1 MRMTLAD
8 YLKQYRES
16 HDLSQRQFAALCGV
30 SNGYISMLEK
40 GENPKTGEPITPTLQ
55 SVISIARGMGMT
67 MQELL
72 SEVDDLYLDLT
83 ENEKQ
88 PPAVEGL
95 SDLAMQIARIVDRL
109 PEESRQLLLVEVQAL
124 ARAAQAPAAGEEFP

>member
-1 MRMTLAD
+1 MTLGE
-8 YLKQYRES
+8 YLKQYRDA

-40 GENPKTGEPITPTLQ
+40 GENPKTGEPITPTMQ
-55 SVISIARGMGMT
+55 SVVSIARGMGLT

-88 PPAVEGL
+88 PPGVEGL

-109 PEESRQLLLVEVQAL
+109 PEESRHLLLVEVQAL
-124 ARAAQAPAAGEEFP
+124 ERAAQAPAAGEESP

>member
-1 MRMTLAD
+1 MTLGE
-8 YLKQYRES
+8 YLKRYRDA

-40 GENPKTGEPITPTLQ
+40 GENPKTGEPITPTMQ
-55 SVISIARGMGMT
+55 SVVSIARGMGMT

-88 PPAVEGL
+88 PPGVEGL

-109 PEESRQLLLVEVQAL
+109 PPESRQLLLVEVQAL
-124 ARAAQAPAAGEEFP
+124 ERAAQAPAAGEESP

>member
-1 MRMTLAD
+1 MTLGE
-8 YLKQYRES
+8 YLKRYRDA

-72 SEVDDLYLDLT
+72 SEVDDLFLDLT

-88 PPAVEGL
+88 PPSSEGL

-124 ARAAQAPAAGEEFP
+124 ERAAQAQAGDEESP

>member
-1 MRMTLAD
+1 MTLGE
-8 YLKQYRES
+8 YLKQYRDA

-40 GENPKTGEPITPTLQ
+40 GENPKTGEPITPTMQ
-55 SVISIARGMGMT
+55 SVVSIARGMGMT

-88 PPAVEGL
+88 PPGVEGL
-95 SDLAMQIARIVDRL
+95 SDLAMQIARIVDLL
-109 PEESRQLLLVEVQAL
+109 PEESRRLLLVEVQAL
-124 ARAAQAPAAGEEFP
+124 ERAAQAPASGEESP

>member
-109 PEESRQLLLVEVQAL
+109 PD
-124 ARAAQAPAAGEEFP
+124 

>member
-1 MRMTLAD
+1 MTLGE
-8 YLKQYRES
+8 YLKQYRDF

-40 GENPKTGEPITPTLQ
+40 GENPKTGEPITPTMQ
-55 SVISIARGMGMT
+55 SVVSIARGMGMT

-88 PPAVEGL
+88 PLGVEGL

-109 PEESRQLLLVEVQAL
+109 PPESRQLLLVEVQAL
-124 ARAAQAPAAGEEFP
+124 ERAAQAPAAGEESP

>member
-1 MRMTLAD
+1 MTLGE
-8 YLKQYRES
+8 YLKQYRDA

-40 GENPKTGEPITPTLQ
+40 GENPKTGEPITPTMQ
-55 SVISIARGMGMT
+55 SVVSIARGMGMT

-88 PPAVEGL
+88 PPGVEGL

-124 ARAAQAPAAGEEFP
+124 ERAAQAPAAGEESP

>member
-1 MRMTLAD
+1 MTLGE
-8 YLKQYRES
+8 YLKRYRDA

-40 GENPKTGEPITPTLQ
+40 GENPKTGEPITPTMQ
-55 SVISIARGMGMT
+55 SVVSIARGMGLT

-88 PPAVEGL
+88 PPGVGEL
-95 SDLAMQIARIVDRL
+95 SELAMQIARIVDRL
-109 PEESRQLLLVEVQAL
+109 PEESRRLLLVQVQAL
-124 ARAAQAPAAGEEFP
+124 EREAQAPASDE

>member
-1 MRMTLAD
+1 MTLGE
-8 YLKQYRES
+8 YLKQYRDA

-40 GENPKTGEPITPTLQ
+40 GENPKTGEPITPTMQ
-55 SVISIARGMGMT
+55 SVVFIARGMGMT

-88 PPAVEGL
+88 PPGVEGL

-109 PEESRQLLLVEVQAL
+109 PPESRQLLLVEVQAL
-124 ARAAQAPAAGEEFP
+124 ERAAQAPAAGEESP

>member
-1 MRMTLAD
+1 MTLGE
-8 YLKQYRES
+8 YLKQYRDA

-40 GENPKTGEPITPTLQ
+40 GENPKTGEPITPTMQ
-55 SVISIARGMGMT
+55 SVVSIARGMGMT

-88 PPAVEGL
+88 PLGAEGL

-109 PEESRQLLLVEVQAL
+109 PEESRRLLLVQVQAL
-124 ARAAQAPAAGEEFP
+124 ERAAQAPAAGEESP

>member
-1 MRMTLAD
+1 MTLGE
-8 YLKQYRES
+8 YLKQYRDA

-40 GENPKTGEPITPTLQ
+40 VENPKTGEPITPTMQ
-55 SVISIARGMGMT
+55 SVVFIARGMGMT

-88 PPAVEGL
+88 PPGVEGL

-109 PEESRQLLLVEVQAL
+109 PPESRQLLLVEVQAL
-124 ARAAQAPAAGEEFP
+124 ERAAQAPAAGEESP